1 MSQMIAALYARVSTP
16 EQDPQNQLLRLRQ
29 YADAKG
35 WIASEYIDV
44 ASGGNPRRPG
54 LDALLN
60 DCKKRGI
67 DVVVATKIDRL
78 ARSIVNLLNVI
89 QQLDKW
95 GVQVVF
101 LDQPIDT
108 SNASGRLTLNILAA
122 LAEFEKELIHD
133 RTMDGLAR
141 AAAEGRHGGRPKRVL
156 SEYQIEKAK
165 KMLAENP
172 QISKRELCAQFNGI
186 SRMTLLRLL
195 KEEGLI
201 GEDMI

>member
-1 MSQMIAALYARVSTP
+1 MKEITIYTDGGCHGNPGPGGWGIVVIADGVAKQLSGGEEMTTNNRMELMAAITALTVVHNTPYRGGSKRMSMVAALYARVSTP

-101 LDQPIDT
+101 LDQP
-108 SNASGRLTLNILAA
+108 
-122 LAEFEKELIHD
+122 
-133 RTMDGLAR
+133 
-141 AAAEGRHGGRPKRVL
+141 
-156 SEYQIEKAK
+156 
-165 KMLAENP
+165 
-172 QISKRELCAQFNGI
+172 
-186 SRMTLLRLL
+186 
-195 KEEGLI
+195 
-201 GEDMI
+201 